1 MRSILKILIAVFAV
15 CLIAPAFSAVEN
27 VKVGGDIAVWGI
39 LRGDW
44 VVGREGFYG
53 DYGDGVNLHTFVTQA
68 RVYVSADLSEN
79 VSTMI
84 RLINERAWGSF
95 GNELPDSYTRSL
107 PLMLDLAYIKIKDA
121 LTPGLSF
128 TIGRQEIEFG
138 EGLVLG
144 NRYWSIFY
152 PGNISLPLFPVQDL
166 GLQKAFDGIRLDY
179 APEAFPVNLTLF
191 YSKIN
196 DQFSNSFNDAYEAN
210 LYAANIGFKLAEVA
224 NIDLYYVGLGALPEY
239 WNPNLDG
246 YYGIIPDT
254 GLLSTAG
261 IRIVSGIPGVPGLTL
276 KAEYARQFGN
286 SGTDNDINF
295 KGWALLAGI
304 KYESQINMKPWIK
317 LNYARYSADD
327 DATSDALENWI
338 PVFPSNTA
346 SRIGP
351 ILFAY
356 DAALT
361 RYTNGAYPY
370 GVGIG
375 NAQAFNLGFGITP
388 AEKWSLAVDGY
399 WVKSL
404 VGDNNYG
411 YEVDATIEYKF
422 TEDLTFGVTGGSIF
436 GGNVFGG
443 NLGRPWQ
450 VLGYAKVAF

>member
-107 PLMLDLAYIKIKDA
+107 MLDLAYIKIKDA

-152 PGNISLPLFPVQDL
+152 PGNTYPIPQLFPVSDL

-196 DQFSNSFNDAYEAN
+196 DQFSNSVNDEYEAN
-210 LYAANIGFKLAEVA
+210 LYAANIGFKLAEVT
-224 NIDLYYVGLGALPEY
+224 NIDLYYVGLAALPNY
-239 WNPNLDG
+239 WNQNLSE

-286 SGTDNDINF
+286 SGTDYDVNF

-304 KYESQINMKPWIK
+304 KYEAEGINMKPYVK
-317 LNYARYSADD
+317 LNYTRYSADD
-327 DATSDALENWI
+327 DATSDTLENWI
-338 PVFPSNTA
+338 SVFPSNIA

-351 ILFAY
+351 ILYAY
-356 DAALT
+356 DIAST
-361 RYTNGAYPY
+361 MYDNTGYF
-370 GVGIG
+370 VGIG
-375 NAQAFNLGFGITP
+375 NAHAFNLGFGITP
-388 AEKWSLAVDGY
+388 AEKWSFAVDGY

-404 VGDNNYG
+404 VGGNNYG

-422 TEDLTFGVTGGSIF
+422 TEDLTFGITGGGIF

-450 VLGYAKVAF
+450 ILGYAKVAF